1 MSFSSLSPEL
11 LPSKPALEANSSGTD
26 IYHCKYLVAVVVDE
40 AHCVTKWYILP
51 GTLTACDC
59 IHEHIHVGVI
69 VFDKSLANTVR
80 SARGL
85 LPRHVNI
92 LALTNSSSY
101 C

>member
-11 LPSKPALEANSSGTD
+11 LPSKPALEAGTD
-26 IYHCKYLVAVVVDE
+26 IYHALVVAVVVDE
-40 AHCVTKWYILP
+40 AHCVTEWYIAMHM
-51 GTLTACDC
+51 TACDC

-69 VFDKSLANTVR
+69 VFNKSLANTVR

-101 C
+101 F